1 MLVPTNQIML
11 KELSKDRNIS
21 GHKWSATHRVLTGIT
36 ERAHCFH
43 DCIYIVPI
51 LLLWDLSTLC
61 IVDHLW
67 SQVLIYIYIYAYI
80 YIYIYICICICI
92 CILYG
97 NLKFKSHFWNNVST
111 FVFQCLYTRLKYT
124 LCLDMKMSNKNLFK
138 KTLKKQLYLRFFKDI
153 KTAH

>member
-1 MLVPTNQIML
+1 MIRDTQ
-11 KELSKDRNIS
+11 
-21 GHKWSATHRVLTGIT
+21 SAHRDNR
-36 ERAHCFH
+36 E
-43 DCIYIVPI
+43 
-51 LLLWDLSTLC
+51 STLFSWLHIYC
-61 IVDHLW
+61 AHLA
-67 SQVLIYIYIYAYI
+67 SVGFEHSVYRGSLMIPGAYI
-80 YIYIYICICICI
+80 YIYIYMLIYIYIYIYIYICI

>member
-1 MLVPTNQIML
+1 MLVPTNRIML
-11 KELSKDRNIS
+11 KELNKDRNIS

-67 SQVLIYIYIYAYI
+67 SQVHIYI
-80 YIYIYICICICI
+80 YIYIY
-92 CILYG
+92 ILYG
-97 NLKFKSHFWNNVST
+97 NLKFKSQFWNNVST

-124 LCLDMKMSNKNLFK
+124 LCLDMKMSSKNLFK
-138 KTLKKQLYLRFFKDI
+138 KTLKKQLYFGFFKDS